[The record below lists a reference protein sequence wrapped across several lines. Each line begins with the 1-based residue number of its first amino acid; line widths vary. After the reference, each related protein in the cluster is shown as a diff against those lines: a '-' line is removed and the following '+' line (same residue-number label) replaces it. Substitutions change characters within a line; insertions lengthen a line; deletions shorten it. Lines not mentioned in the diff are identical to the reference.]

1 MELVN
6 FTDEQ
11 IVYDLHIDG
20 LEAMKLEKKKNKKKA
35 EDPVGQMWASAI
47 AGLSDQQSQA
57 AGKHRQATK
66 KAPAKVK
73 YVKPDVDD
81 RGHADSASDI
91 PSSRPSDSGEDSP
104 RGGADEASSGVGPP
118 PAVAS
123 SSVVPKAPPPSGLPP
138 PTSPLLA
145 PPAVLAP
152 PLPSPDIGVGPIDHD
167 DLPLSVLLDHDDLPL
182 SVLLDIAYSGG
193 ASSASGAGA
202 SSSRAPADG
211 SGGAAVDLDEAVAPA
226 DVSRRGR
233 GWGHGGRGVPHRV
246 WDADIRAD
254 GLAKMK
260 YEESTFQITA
270 HCNLPSHG
278 RLCRLRRS
286 VLPGKNLAQG
296 RPGGFLLAW
305 LKCAGE
311 YPSQAAH
318 QAMGQKAVVRIQPNL
333 SFDTRALCRAWSESQ
348 AAMKAALEELEM
360 KKAEAENEEP
370 EGWA

>member
-1 MELVN
+1 MLSECFYCAYIRGGNPRLVLFAEREAVDAITVQLCVVSDRLVFHGHIAAVHVVLCRRPTEATEVSWCEARVRGVPGCLGKMELVS

-11 IVYDLHIDG
+11 LVYDLHIDG
-20 LEAMKLEKKKNKKKA
+20 LEAMQLEKKKKTKEKA

-47 AGLSDQQSQA
+47 AGLSDQQAQA
-57 AGKHRQATK
+57 AGKQRQATK
-66 KAPAKVK
+66 QAPAKVK

-104 RGGADEASSGVGPP
+104 GGGADGASSGVGPP
-118 PAVAS
+118 PAAAS
-123 SSVVPKAPPPSGLPP
+123 SSVAPKAPPPPGLPP

-167 DLPLSVLLDHDDLPL
+167 DVPL
-182 SVLLDIAYSGG
+182 SVLLDIAYSGC

-246 WDADIRAD
+246 WDADIRGD
-254 GLAKMK
+254 GLAQMK
-260 YEESTFQITA
+260 YEESTFQITVRG
-270 HCNLPSHG
+270 NLPSHG

-296 RPGGFLLAW
+296 RPGGFLLA
-305 LKCAGE
+305 
-311 YPSQAAH
+311 
-318 QAMGQKAVVRIQPNL
+318 
-333 SFDTRALCRAWSESQ
+333 
-348 AAMKAALEELEM
+348 
-360 KKAEAENEEP
+360 
-370 EGWA
+370 